1 MNSLDNYLKQFL
13 TFDNPLFF
21 AFVLSIMIIG
31 VIILIFFK
39 VILPLQKKFVFENQ
53 RFLLEK
59 AELMALFAEMDPEPL
74 IRTEQTGYII
84 QTNEASRKIFPGI
97 EDKGK
102 KIEDILPSFK
112 KKSTETVF
120 VENINGRFFSVMAKA
135 YDRLG
140 FTNFYLHDITQIKK
154 YETDLE
160 NYKNRL
166 KLFADKLDQQY
177 EELKKSIASEL
188 HDDIGQKLIMIKLKL
203 SHSGKYYKEEI
214 QNDLE
219 IIYQRVRQ
227 ISRTLKPNEISNLGL
242 KLSTQSLVNYIS
254 ESSKINGSFEY
265 LGKEEKLDPEI
276 EICIYRIIQESLNN
290 IFKHSHANEFSVLI
304 ELNEKYVNII
314 ISDNGVGI
322 PDEYFTSRELMN
334 NGTGLFSMEERIE
347 KLKGVLKINSN
358 HIEGTVLVIKFPK
371 ESSLN
376 AKNKIT
382 VS

>member
-1 MNSLDNYLKQFL
+1 MNNLDNYFKQFL

-21 AFVLSIMIIG
+21 AFILSIIIIG

-39 VILPLQKKFVFENQ
+39 VILPLQKKFVSESQ

-74 IRTEQTGYII
+74 IRTDPTGFII
-84 QTNEASRKIFPGI
+84 QTNEASRKIFPDI
-97 EDKGK
+97 EDKEK

-112 KKSTETVF
+112 QNSTDTTF
-120 VENINGRFFSVMAKA
+120 IENINGRIFSVIAKE
-135 YDRLG
+135 YNRLG
-140 FTNFYLHDITQIKK
+140 FTNLYLHDITQIKK

-166 KLFADKLDQQY
+166 KSFADKLDKQY
-177 EELKKSIASEL
+177 EELKKSIAAEL
-188 HDDIGQKLIMIKLKL
+188 HDDIGQKLIMVKLKL
-203 SHSGKYYKEEI
+203 SHSGKYDKEEI

-219 IIYQRVRQ
+219 KIYQSVRQ
-227 ISRTLKPNEISNLGL
+227 ISRTLKPNEINNLGL

-254 ESSKINGSFEY
+254 ESSRINGSFEY

-276 EICIYRIIQESLNN
+276 EICIYRVIQESLNN
-290 IFKHSHANEFSVLI
+290 IIKHSQANEFSVQI

-334 NGTGLFSMEERIE
+334 NGTGLFSMKERIE
-347 KLKGVLKINSN
+347 KLKGKLKINSN
-358 HIEGTVLVIKFPK
+358 HNEGTVLVIKLPK

>member
-1 MNSLDNYLKQFL
+1 MNSLDNYIKQFL
-13 TFDNPLFF
+13 TFNNPLFF
-21 AFVLSIMIIG
+21 ALILSIIIIG

-39 VILPLQKKFVFENQ
+39 VILPLQKKFVSENQ

-74 IRTEQTGYII
+74 IRTDLTGFII
-84 QTNEASRKIFPGI
+84 QTNEASRKIFTNI
-97 EDKGK
+97 EDKEK

-112 KKSTETVF
+112 KKSTDIVF
-120 VENINGRFFSVMAKA
+120 VENINGKVYSVIAKE
-135 YDRLG
+135 YNTLG

-166 KLFADKLDQQY
+166 KSFADKLDKQY
-177 EELKKSIASEL
+177 EELKKSIAAEL

-203 SHSGKYYKEEI
+203 SHSSKYDNEEI

-219 IIYQRVRQ
+219 IIYQSIRQ
-227 ISRTLKPNEISNLGL
+227 ISKTLKPNEINNLGL

-265 LGKEEKLDPEI
+265 LGREEKLDPEI

-290 IFKHSHANEFSVLI
+290 IIKHSQANEFSVQI

-314 ISDNGVGI
+314 ISDNGIGI
-322 PDEYFTSRELMN
+322 PDEYFISRELMN
-334 NGTGLFSMEERIE
+334 NGTGLFSMKERIE
-347 KLKGVLKINSN
+347 KLNGVLKINSDHN
-358 HIEGTVLVIKFPK
+358 EGTILVIKLPK
-371 ESSLN
+371 ECSLN
-376 AKNKIT
+376 AKNKIA

>member
-97 EDKGK
+97 EDKEK

-120 VENINGRFFSVMAKA
+120 VENINGKFFSVMAKA
-135 YDRLG
+135 FDRLG

-290 IFKHSHANEFSVLI
+290 IIKHSQANEFSVQI
-304 ELNEKYVNII
+304 EINEKYVNII